1 MRTRHELLRFSTGGG
16 HDQGKCCR
24 GSEGTA
30 GMDERGEGTVFLLM
44 VIDSR
49 GGEKIH
55 LRQVGFSLWSLK

>member
-1 MRTRHELLRFSTGGG
+1 MRTRYELLRFSTGGG

-24 GSEGTA
+24 GSEGTV
-30 GMDERGEGTVFLLM
+30 GTGEGGERAVFLLM
-44 VIDSR
+44 VSDSR